1 MENSLPAKERSIM
14 AEVAAK
20 IVCDILSGQGAAVIT
35 SGEFAALTMTVY
47 CTICDTAGLSETPA
61 LPVIAGPGGQMPP
74 AAVQAACTAPS
85 GAAPTPVPPVVPA
98 TGDNL
103 HQPGLPKPV
112 HDKSTMI
119 EKLEDALYHNPGDWK
134 VWETDKC
141 TARGGNAPDITH
153 EHIKSGNYKV
163 GIFLV
168 DSRSPGKCAPEWA
181 FAKLG
186 LQAEY
191 AALVAA
197 GTIVP

>member
-35 SGEFAALTMTVY
+35 SGEFTALTMTVY

-61 LPVIAGPGGQMPP
+61 LPVIAGTGGQMTT
-74 AAVQAACTAPS
+74 AAVQAAFTAPS